1 MGISR
6 DHLEKIELK
15 LKTERGWRDGLIVN
29 SACGPSGDTNFTPPY
44 SYLVSPNSLQLQF
57 QELLN
62 VPLTSRFFFF
72 FKRGVF
78 SRPKGG
84 HGFVFAGMRV

>member
-15 LKTERGWRDGLIVN
+15 LKTERGWRDDGLTVS
-29 SACGPSGDTNFTPPY
+29 SACGSSGDTNFTPHIP
-44 SYLVSPNSLQLQF
+44 LFGVSQQLAAPAPGAL
-57 QELLN
+57 ECPPS
-62 VPLTSRFFFF
+62 PLTFFL
-72 FKRGVF
+72 KGVF